1 MTAAKLGGMEPI
13 IVFRICFKF
22 FAILFLSSR
31 KWLLFI
37 FLLGPLTS
45 SIAISCS
52 YILWL
57 KIISILGPGLLL
69 SSSNNFWFCLLEAQR
84 RLGSPHLILINWM
97 SFKTILIN
105 GLTSKYV
112 YSSSLR
118 FRSMS
123 SSKRC
128 WYTLSAFMT
137 HLVKV
142 FFLLST
148 SEAFLISFFFAF
160 KIFLRL
166 KLSVTCFS
174 SKRFLTRPP
183 IIIFF

>member
-84 RLGSPHLILINWM
+84 RLGSPLQLNQSVYTGFQKYLTYHLILINWM

-128 WYTLSAFMT
+128 WL
-137 HLVKV
+137 
-142 FFLLST
+142 FFSDYVLLNRN
-148 SEAFLISFFFAF
+148 IS
-160 KIFLRL
+160 KKKSI
-166 KLSVTCFS
+166 
-174 SKRFLTRPP
+174 LT
-183 IIIFF
+183 IL